1 LGHSYKNELK
11 KISDITLAKSTKNID
26 LIIGGHTHTF
36 LDRPEIV
43 TNIDGEKVIINQ
55 VGCFGLYLGQ
65 IDFYFD
71 AMNNK
76 TSNAYAIEV

>member
-1 LGHSYKNELK
+1 MS
-11 KISDITLAKSTKNID
+11 LAKSTKDID

-36 LDRPEIV
+36 LNKPEII
-43 TNIDGEKVIINQ
+43 TNINGEKVIINQ
-55 VGCFGLYLGQ
+55 VGCFGLYLGK

-71 AMNNK
+71 SMKNK

>member
-1 LGHSYKNELK
+1 MSRFQTKKSQKELLSGVLLG
-11 KISDITLAKSTKNID
+11 NID